1 MSSERVQKILA
12 RAGVAARRKAEELI
26 RAGRVTVNGEVVSLG
41 AKADPETDAIKVDD
55 RRIHLPRGHRYLLL
69 NKPKGYLTAVADA
82 NGRPTVI
89 DLVPPEMRRALVPVG
104 RLDYQ
109 TEGLLILT
117 DDGDFAQR
125 LSHPRYGCHKTYEVK
140 VKGVPEESRLEKLR
154 RGIVLDGVRTAPCRI
169 EPLRVTGR
177 GREEGGN
184 SWFHVELSEGRTRQ
198 IREMFYRVGHPVQKL
213 RRVAIGPLSDGALP
227 VGALRE
233 LTEREL
239 HLLRR
244 TTSGAP
250 SRKAPPAARRGS
262 AAAPASRPEPAKPAR
277 PPRPAAPR
285 RAAGAPKPRAARDT
299 APGAPARPRREPAG
313 RAGAKRGATRSGPRP
328 PR

>member
-250 SRKAPPAARRGS
+250 
-262 AAAPASRPEPAKPAR
+262 
-277 PPRPAAPR
+277 PR

>member
-250 SRKAPPAARRGS
+250 P
-262 AAAPASRPEPAKPAR
+262 
-277 PPRPAAPR
+277 APR